1 MSSCSRWR
9 SRTRDGKIA
18 NLEPLSIDGHLPWAF
33 EDDMAV
39 RRTEDCWSARAIG
52 SGESQRLI
60 AIAAEVDRL
69 GHRQVTSSAAETE
82 GPVFEDP
89 DRVAAITIEVGCK
102 YVTGMHSH

>member
-1 MSSCSRWR
+1 M
-9 SRTRDGKIA
+9 
-18 NLEPLSIDGHLPWAF
+18 
-33 EDDMAV
+33 
-39 RRTEDCWSARAIG
+39 
-52 SGESQRLI
+52 I